1 METEPRSDPSPVL
14 LSIENLTKD
23 FRGLRALD
31 NIHLCLKENEIL
43 GVIGPNGA
51 GKTTLFNMITG
62 LIPPTKGKIT
72 FLGQD
77 ITNKIPDLVARLGI
91 ARTFQ
96 NIRLFGSMSVLDNV
110 RTARQLHTPV
120 KFASVLLSTPSF
132 RHTEEELREKTLELL
147 SSFGLDHLLD
157 QPASS
162 LPYGSQRRLEIARA
176 LATQPRLL
184 LLDEPTVGMN
194 PSESQ
199 ELLKLILQLRESFHL
214 AIILVAHD
222 MQLVMGL
229 CQRIHVLNQG
239 KTIAEGTPAQV
250 RATPQVI
257 EAYLGSRTHA

>member
-1 METEPRSDPSPVL
+1 METESQPDNSLPL
-14 LSIENLTKD
+14 INIEGLTKD

-31 NIHLCLKENEIL
+31 NIYLSLSEKEIM

-51 GKTTLFNMITG
+51 GKTTLFNMITS

-72 FLGQD
+72 FLGID
-77 ITNKIPDLVARLGI
+77 ITNKSTDTITRLGI

-96 NIRLFGSMSVLDNV
+96 NIRLFGAMSVLDNV
-110 RTARQLHTPV
+110 RTAQQLHTQVNPV
-120 KFASVLLSTPSF
+120 AVLFSTLHF
-132 RHTEEELREKTLELL
+132 QHIEEQLKEKSLELL
-147 SSFGLDHLLD
+147 RFFSLDHLSD
-157 QPASS
+157 QPANN

-199 ELLKLILQLRESFHL
+199 ELLELILQLRQQYNL
-214 AIILVAHD
+214 TIILVAHD

-229 CQRIHVLNQG
+229 CQHIHVLNQG

-250 RATPQVI
+250 RIMSQVI
-257 EAYLGSRTHA
+257 EAYLGSKQRA